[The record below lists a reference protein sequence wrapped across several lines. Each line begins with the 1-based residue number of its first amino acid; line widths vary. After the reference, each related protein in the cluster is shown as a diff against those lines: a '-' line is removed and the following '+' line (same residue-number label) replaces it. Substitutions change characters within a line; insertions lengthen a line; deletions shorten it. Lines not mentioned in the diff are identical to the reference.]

1 MGGRRSASFK
11 PFALKLERGR
21 RAEAMHNSGF
31 TYEQIG
37 TALNVSAMSA
47 WRWVQFC
54 ADWDARGREPNGR
67 RSRKIPRSGTLA
79 ASPRRLSAFAGLA
92 AAVSCRLRAAGRR
105 GTSAGWRP
113 TAPGARTAG
122 SITRGAARAAL
133 AAAGHPSA
141 ASPSSSPR
149 RSSAGSPGRWRPGG
163 RAAPPRTAAAA
174 PGRTSST

>member
-67 RSRKIPRSGTLA
+67 RSRKIPRY
-79 ASPRRLSAFAGLA
+79 RN
-92 AAVSCRLRAAGRR
+92 
-105 GTSAGWRP
+105 
-113 TAPGARTAG
+113 
-122 SITRGAARAAL
+122 TRGQPPKTQRV
-133 AAAGHPSA
+133 
-141 ASPSSSPR
+141 R
-149 RSSAGSPGRWRPGG
+149 RTRGGGELPATGRWAPRDIGWMATYCAWCTYCREHYARGRPCCPRCG
-163 RAAPPRTAAAA
+163 RPPER
-174 PGRTSST
+174 R